1 MVGRAGLLDARHFL
15 SSGRGYPLTVS
26 SVIKYKPGVE
36 EDRRLRYV
44 VKPGRS
50 PLVTEMTRVMP
61 SRALE
66 YCLSATV
73 GPNLHLL
80 LLTGFFVRLM

>member
-44 VKPGRS
+44 VNPGRS
-50 PLVTEMTRVMP
+50 PLVTN
-61 SRALE
+61 RALE
-66 YCLSATV
+66 SRSRLQSASYLPASTAFDCLF
-73 GPNLHLL
+73 PCD
-80 LLTGFFVRLM
+80 

>member
-36 EDRRLRYV
+36 EDRRLRYIAE
-44 VKPGRS
+44 KARS
-50 PLVTEMTRVMP
+50 FSTCRNYQDAMGHVYTTSQSSFSVNHTM
-61 SRALE
+61 
-66 YCLSATV
+66 
-73 GPNLHLL
+73 
-80 LLTGFFVRLM
+80 